1 MIQVLLAD
9 DQDLVRTG
17 FRMILDEEDDIEV
30 VGEAA
35 DGNAA
40 VTLAG
45 RLTPHVILMDIRMP
59 DLDGIEA
66 TRRIMA
72 VADPGAIRV
81 LILTTF
87 DPDEY
92 IYDAL
97 SAGASG
103 FLLKDA
109 LAEDLVAAVRTV
121 AAGEAALA
129 PSITRRLID
138 DLIQRP
144 RRPGSSEALGA
155 LTEREQEVLRLI
167 AKGHTNAEI
176 AGALYVGESTVKT
189 HVSHLL
195 SKLQLRDR
203 VQAVILAYETGFVAP
218 GDRI

>member
-72 VADPGAIRV
+72 VADPGTIRV

-121 AAGEAALA
+121 AAGRGGVGSLDHPPAH
-129 PSITRRLID
+129 
-138 DLIQRP
+138 
-144 RRPGSSEALGA
+144 RRPDPAA
-155 LTEREQEVLRLI
+155 TQ
-167 AKGHTNAEI
+167 
-176 AGALYVGESTVKT
+176 AG
-189 HVSHLL
+189 
-195 SKLQLRDR
+195 
-203 VQAVILAYETGFVAP
+203 VQ
-218 GDRI
+218 